1 MFKHGPCN
9 ANLGIRLL
17 NQRRAASFGKT
28 QHGTNMDLA
37 EVGQIAREARKKR
50 HLTQDQVAKPLRM
63 GRATLSRLENGIV
76 DEIGIRKVMALCDQ
90 LGLELVVRPR
100 VQKILSWDEQLREN
114 NRLKLEALNSAR
126 AHPSK
131 G

>member
-1 MFKHGPCN
+1 
-9 ANLGIRLL
+9 
-17 NQRRAASFGKT
+17 
-28 QHGTNMDLA
+28 MDLS

-50 HLTQDQVAKPLRM
+50 RLTQDQVAGPLRM
-63 GRATLSRLENGIV
+63 GRATLSRLENGTV

-114 NRLKLEALNSAR
+114 DRLKLEALNSAR
-126 AHPSK
+126 TQTPK